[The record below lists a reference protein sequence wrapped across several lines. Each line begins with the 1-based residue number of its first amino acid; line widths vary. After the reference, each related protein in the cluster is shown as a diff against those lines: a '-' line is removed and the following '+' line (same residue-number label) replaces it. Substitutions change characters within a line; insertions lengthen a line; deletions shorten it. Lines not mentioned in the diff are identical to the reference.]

1 MENNEKMTAEELAV
15 ETDPIAESEAEGTVE
30 SKPEISMDLKDM
42 VSSIVI
48 TLFGLYVL
56 ISGIHMS
63 VVSQQMSDTAWYG
76 TPGILPII
84 IGSVLITLSVIM
96 FVSAYRKGERI
107 NRELLDRAIAYLK
120 TKAFLRLAVAIGLL
134 AIYIFV
140 LFRLVPFVIS
150 TFLYLSANMIFF
162 REKKYPIWK
171 LLIISAVFT
180 VALYLFF
187 GKVAG
192 VPLP

>member
-1 MENNEKMTAEELAV
+1 MENNENLTAEEAV
-15 ETDPIAESEAEGTVE
+15 SQDAFTSPEAEVTSE
-30 SKPEISMDLKDM
+30 KKPEISMDLKDM

-48 TLFGLYVL
+48 AAFGLFVL
-56 ISGIHMS
+56 FSGIHMS

-84 IGSVLITLSVIM
+84 IGSVLFTLSAIM

-107 NRELLDRAIAYLK
+107 NKALVMRAVAYFK
-120 TKAFLRLAVAIGLL
+120 TSAFLRLVFAVGML

-140 LFRLVPFVIS
+140 LFRLVPFVVS
-150 TFLYLSANMIFF
+150 TFIYLIANMLFF
-162 REKKYPIWK
+162 REKGYPIWK
-171 LLIISAVFT
+171 LLLISAVFAT
-180 VALYLFF
+180 AIFLFF
-187 GKVAG
+187 SKVAG

>member
-15 ETDPIAESEAEGTVE
+15 ETDPIAESEAEGAVE

-42 VSSIVI
+42 VSSVVI
-48 TLFGLYVL
+48 ALFGLYVL

-63 VVSQQMSDTAWYG
+63 VVSQQMSDAAWYG

-107 NRELLDRAIAYLK
+107 NRELWDRAIAYLK
-120 TKAFLRLAVAIGLL
+120 TKAFLRLVVAIGLL

-140 LFRLVPFVIS
+140 LFRLVPFVVS

-180 VALYLFF
+180 VALFLFF